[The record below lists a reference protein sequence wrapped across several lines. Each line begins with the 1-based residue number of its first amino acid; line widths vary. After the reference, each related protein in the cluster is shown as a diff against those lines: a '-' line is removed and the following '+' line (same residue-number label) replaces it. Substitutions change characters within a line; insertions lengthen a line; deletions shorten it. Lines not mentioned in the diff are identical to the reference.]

1 MAVSP
6 VSSASTA
13 ATGSAAA
20 AQKTATLNYDNF
32 LKLFVAQ
39 LKNQDPTQPMDASQ
53 QMSQLAQF
61 SQVEQT
67 VKTNSNLE
75 TMMSTQRVS
84 QAAELIGKTVT
95 NNDGTVSGVVKST
108 TVNSDGV
115 SVTLENGKTL
125 TVGSGITI
133 SS

>member
-1 MAVSP
+1 MAVSS
-6 VSSASTA
+6 VSSTSTA

-20 AQKTATLNYDNF
+20 AKKTATLNYDNF

-39 LKNQDPTQPMDASQ
+39 LKNQDPTQPMDATQ
-53 QMSQLAQF
+53 QMAQLAQF

-95 NNDGTVSGVVKST
+95 NNDGTISGVVKST
-108 TVNSDGV
+108 TVYSDGV

-125 TVGSGITI
+125 VVGDGIKI

>member
-1 MAVSP
+1 MALSP
-6 VSSASTA
+6 VSSATTA
-13 ATGSAAA
+13 PTSAAA
-20 AQKTATLNYDNF
+20 SAQKSATLNYDNF

-75 TMMSTQRVS
+75 TLMSSQRVT
-84 QAAELIGKTVT
+84 QAVDLIGKTVS
-95 NNDGTVSGVVKST
+95 NNDGSISGVVKST
-108 TVNSDGV
+108 TVYSDGV
-115 SVTLENGKTL
+115 GVTLDNGKTL
-125 TVGSGITI
+125 AVGDGIKI